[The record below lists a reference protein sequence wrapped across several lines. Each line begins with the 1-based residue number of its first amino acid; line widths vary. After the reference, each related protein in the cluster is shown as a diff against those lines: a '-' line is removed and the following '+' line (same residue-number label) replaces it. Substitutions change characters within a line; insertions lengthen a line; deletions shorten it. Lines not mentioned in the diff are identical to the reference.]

1 MRSVDLVQLAGGAV
15 RSQRMRSVLT
25 ALGIGVGIA
34 AVVLLTSLGTG
45 LQRYVLEQFTQFGTN
60 LLQVSPG
67 KSQTFGVSGSVLNTV
82 RPLTIDDAS
91 AIARLPH
98 VEAVVPVVMGN
109 AAVEAQGR
117 TRRTDVYGVGV
128 GMTEVWKFPVGMGAF
143 LPDDDPLAARAFA
156 VLGSKLHR
164 ELFGDANPLGE
175 IVRIGSERWRVVG
188 VMAPKGQF
196 VGIDLDDAVYIPAS
210 RGLDMFDREGLMEVD
225 VLFAAGVPTDS
236 VCESIRAMLVARHGR
251 EDFTVT
257 TQQQML
263 DVLDSVLGVLTFA
276 VAALGS
282 ISLVVGGVG
291 ILTIMTIALQ
301 ERRSEIGLLLALGA
315 TRRQLLVL
323 FLAEAAVLSAL
334 GGLLGLALGIGGA
347 RLLQLLVPG
356 LPVATTWFHSV
367 LAESVAVAI
376 GLAAGIAPALRA
388 AREDPIEALRA
399 E

>member
-1 MRSVDLVQLAGGAV
+1 
-15 RSQRMRSVLT
+15 
-25 ALGIGVGIA
+25 
-34 AVVLLTSLGTG
+34 
-45 LQRYVLEQFTQFGTN
+45 
-60 LLQVSPG
+60 
-67 KSQTFGVSGSVLNTV
+67 
-82 RPLTIDDAS
+82 
-91 AIARLPH
+91 
-98 VEAVVPVVMGN
+98 
-109 AAVEAQGR
+109 
-117 TRRTDVYGVGV
+117 
-128 GMTEVWKFPVGMGAF
+128 MGAF
-143 LPDDDPLAARAFA
+143 LPDDDPEAARAFA

-276 VAALGS
+276 VVALGS

-334 GGLLGLALGIGGA
+334 GGLLGLVLGIGGA

>member
-1 MRSVDLVQLAGGAV
+1 MRSLDLFQLAGGAV
-15 RSQRMRSVLT
+15 RSHRMRSVLT

-91 AIARLPH
+91 AIARLPY

-109 AAVEAQGR
+109 AAVEALGR

-128 GMTEVWKFPVGMGAF
+128 GMTEVWKFPVAMGAF
-143 LPDDDPLAARAFA
+143 LPDDDPVAARAFV
-156 VLGSKLHR
+156 VLGAKVHR

-188 VMAPKGQF
+188 VMESKGQF

-225 VLFAAGVPTDS
+225 VLFAPGVATAS
-236 VCESIRAMLVARHGR
+236 VSEGIRSMLVARHGR

-334 GGLLGLALGIGGA
+334 GGLLGLLLGIGGA
-347 RLLQLLVPG
+347 RLLHLLVPG